1 MAEVFK
7 ARTRGPAGFQRDV
20 VIKRLLPANI
30 EDLEFVNMF
39 SDEARILGCLH
50 HQNVVQALD
59 FAEDDGGLF
68 LVLEYVEGPSL
79 ARVLRTG
86 DRKVPPAVVAYIGRE
101 ICRALAYVHEAQDAA
116 GTPLQLV
123 HRDVTPSNIIVTP
136 TGTVKLLDFGIAK
149 FVTATQ
155 LTRAGTVKGKSAYLA
170 PEQLEEGKPIDGRV
184 DLFALGIVLHELLT
198 RDRLFAGQSDLSTIR
213 KILEMEIPTP
223 SSKHPEV
230 PPELD
235 RIVMRALERDP
246 SRRYASAA
254 EMARDLD
261 GFVVAAHLRV
271 DEIVA
276 FVRDVET
283 EVASGTSLG
292 TPWRLAAVPPATPA
306 MEASPAVPTSPATM
320 DEHHLP
326 TRRDLRLPV
335 RMWMGGPAAGRRRTL
350 VAGLGFA
357 LGLASALGF
366 GMKFLGTHNPAI
378 ENAPPTALECRAP
391 PGHSSAPI
399 ASFAAPQA
407 SPTF

>member
-7 ARTRGPAGFQRDV
+7 ARTSGPAGFQRDV
-20 VIKRLLPANI
+20 VIKRLLPAHSG
-30 EDLEFVNMF
+30 DLEFVGMF
-39 SDEARILGCLH
+39 TDEARILGCLH

-59 FAEDDGGLF
+59 FGEHDGKFF
-68 LVLEYVEGPSL
+68 LVLEYVEGPSV

-86 DRKVPPAVVAYIGRE
+86 ERKVPPAVVAYIGRE
-101 ICRALAYVHEAQDAA
+101 ICRALDYVHRFQDAG

-149 FVTATQ
+149 FVTAGQ
-155 LTRAGTVKGKSAYLA
+155 LTQAGTVKGKSAYLA
-170 PEQLEEGKPIDGRV
+170 PEQLEVGKPIDGRV
-184 DLFALGIVLHELLT
+184 DLFALGIVLHELLS
-198 RDRLFAGQSDLSTIR
+198 RERLFAGESDLGTIR
-213 KILEMEIPTP
+213 RIMEMEIPVP

-254 EMARDLD
+254 EMASDLD
-261 GFVVAAHLRV
+261 DFVLAAHLRV
-271 DEIVA
+271 DEIAA

-283 EVASGTSLG
+283 QFASGVALS
-292 TPWRLAAVPPATPA
+292 VPLRAPDLPPALPALPRTPATPA
-306 MEASPAVPTSPATM
+306 MM
-320 DEHHLP
+320 QEHNAP
-326 TRRDLRLPV
+326 TRRDLRLPL
-335 RMWMGGPAAGRRRTL
+335 RMWMDAARPVGRRGTL

-366 GMKFLGTHNPAI
+366 GMKVLAARNPAL
-378 ENAPPTALECRAP
+378 ERARPRALECRAP
-391 PGHSSAPI
+391 ASGPSSPPV
-399 ASFAAPQA
+399 ASFAAPAA
-407 SPTF
+407 SRTF